1 MSSFADQRAIQHAI
15 RVHSQQADKFANWYE
30 SPSETPSGTCFAYSR
45 RRLERRLAQYLP
57 PPDGRVA
64 VLDVGCGTGQQ
75 MAHLSR
81 LGFRVTGVDGSA
93 EMLEHARANNPD
105 ATLLRAQ
112 VDSLPFENAQ
122 FDLALCIEVLR
133 YLPDPQRCINEIC
146 RVLRPGGVCLA
157 TAIPYAN
164 LNGYAPINRLASTFP
179 VPGLTPLRQYF
190 TTAGCLDGQ
199 FGAAGFVERQIHGV
213 YFGPINWVQR
223 LAPGALETFLTA
235 WEPIDEWLARRPRIR
250 NLANMQLIAA
260 TRGP

>member
-1 MSSFADQRAIQHAI
+1 M
-15 RVHSQQADKFANWYE
+15 
-30 SPSETPSGTCFAYSR
+30 
-45 RRLERRLAQYLP
+45 
-57 PPDGRVA
+57 A

-133 YLPDPQRCINEIC
+133 YLPDPQPCINEIC

-164 LNGYAPINRLASTFP
+164 LNGYAAVNWIASTVP
-179 VPGLTPLRQYF
+179 LPGLTQLRQYF
-190 TTAGCLDGQ
+190 TTARRLDRQ
-199 FGAAGFVERQIHGV
+199 FASAGFASRRIDAI

-223 LAPGALETFLTA
+223 MRPASLESFLHA
-235 WEPIDEWLARRPRIR
+235 WEPIDSWLVSRPRLR

-260 TRGP
+260 TRVV